1 MTMTTKRILVP
12 LDGRE
17 RAEAVVPLVAA
28 LARDSGAAV
37 RLLRIFPLPSE
48 VITPQGWMV
57 ASVDQEMARLESRA
71 LADFAPAEIELAG
84 LPVETVVRY
93 GDPVDEIAREA
104 EAFDADLIALTAGRR
119 GRLRRAV
126 APGLAQRLQTRTF
139 TPTLV
144 LYAGAGRTAA

>member
-17 RAEAVVPLVAA
+17 RAEAVVPVVAA
-28 LARDSGAAV
+28 LARDAGAAV
-37 RLLRIFPLPSE
+37 RLLRIFPVPSE

-71 LADFAPAEIELAG
+71 LSDFASAEIGLAD

-93 GDPVDEIAREA
+93 GDPAEEIAREA
-104 EAFDADLIALTAGRR
+104 ETFGADLIALTAGRR
-119 GRLRRAV
+119 GRLRAAL
-126 APGLAQRLQTRTF
+126 APGLAQRLQTRTD

-144 LYAGAGRTAA
+144 LYAGRRTAA

>member
-1 MTMTTKRILVP
+1 MTTKRILVP

-17 RAEAVVPLVAA
+17 RAEAVVPVVAA
-28 LARDSGAAV
+28 LARDAGAAV
-37 RLLRIFPLPSE
+37 RLLRIFPVPSE
-48 VITPQGWMV
+48 VMTPQGWMV

-93 GDPVDEIAREA
+93 GDPADEIAREA
-104 EAFDADLIALTAGRR
+104 EAFGADLIALAAGRR
-119 GRLRRAV
+119 GRLRAAL
-126 APGLAQRLQTRTF
+126 APGLAQRLQSRTD

-144 LYAGAGRTAA
+144 LYAGAGRNAG

>member
-1 MTMTTKRILVP
+1 MTTKRILVP

-17 RAEAVVPLVAA
+17 RTEAVVPVVAA
-28 LARDSGAAV
+28 LARDAGAAV
-37 RLLRIFPLPSE
+37 RLLRIFPVPSE

-93 GDPVDEIAREA
+93 GDPAEEIAREA
-104 EAFDADLIALTAGRR
+104 EVFGADLIALTGGRR
-119 GRLRRAV
+119 GRLRAAL
-126 APGLAQRLQTRTF
+126 APGLAQRLQTRTD

-144 LYAGAGRTAA
+144 LHAGGHTAA

>member
-17 RAEAVVPLVAA
+17 AAEAVVPVVAA

-37 RLLRIFPLPSE
+37 RLLRVFPVPSQ
-48 VITPQGWMV
+48 VVTPQGWMV

-71 LADFAPAEIELAG
+71 LSDFAPAEIELTG

-93 GDPVDEIAREA
+93 GDLVDEIAREA
-104 EAFDADLIALTAGRR
+104 EAFGADLIALGAGRR
-119 GRLRRAV
+119 GRLRAAL
-126 APGLAQRLQTRTF
+126 APGTAQRVQTRTD

-144 LYAGAGRTAA
+144 LYADAGRSAA

>member
-17 RAEAVVPLVAA
+17 TAEAVVPVVAA

-37 RLLRIFPLPSE
+37 RLLRIFPVPSE
-48 VITPQGWMV
+48 VMTPQGWMV

-104 EAFDADLIALTAGRR
+104 EAFDADLIALSTGRC
-119 GRLRRAV
+119 GPLLA
-126 APGLAQRLQTRTF
+126 ALSPGVAQRLQTRTE

-144 LYAGAGRTAA
+144 LYDDFGRTDA

>member
-1 MTMTTKRILVP
+1 MTMTMKRILVP

-17 RAEAVVPLVAA
+17 KAEAVVPVVAA
-28 LARDSGAAV
+28 LARDTGAAV

-48 VITPQGWMV
+48 VTTSQGWMV

-71 LADFAPAEIELAG
+71 LSDFAPAEIELGG

-93 GDPVDEIAREA
+93 GDPVDEIAQEA
-104 EAFDADLIALTAGRR
+104 DTFGADLIALTSGRR
-119 GRLRRAV
+119 GRLRTAL
-126 APGLAQRLQTRTF
+126 APGLAQRLRRRTD

-144 LYAGAGRTAA
+144 LYADSDRSTG

>member
-1 MTMTTKRILVP
+1 MTTKRILVP
-12 LDGRE
+12 LDGQE
-17 RAEAVVPLVAA
+17 RAEAVVPMVGA
-28 LARDSGAAV
+28 LARDTGAAV
-37 RLLRIFPLPSE
+37 RLLRIFPVPSA

-93 GDPVDEIAREA
+93 GDPVEEIAREA
-104 EAFDADLIALTAGRR
+104 EAFGADLIALTAGRH
-119 GRLRRAV
+119 GRLRRAL
-126 APGLAQRLQTRTF
+126 APGLAQRLQTRTD

-144 LYAGAGRTAA
+144 LYASAGPTAA

>member
-17 RAEAVVPLVAA
+17 TAEAVVPVVAA
-28 LARDSGAAV
+28 LARDTGAVV
-37 RLLRIFPLPSE
+37 RLLRIFPLPSQ
-48 VITPQGWMV
+48 VTTPQGFMV

-71 LADFAPAEIELAG
+71 LSDFAPAELALAD

-93 GDPVDEIAREA
+93 GDPVEEIAREA
-104 EAFDADLIALTAGRR
+104 EAFGADMIALTSGRR
-119 GRLRRAV
+119 GRLRSAL
-126 APGLAQRLQTRTF
+126 APSVAQRVQTRTA

-144 LYAGAGRTAA
+144 LYPSASRTA

>member
-1 MTMTTKRILVP
+1 MTTKRILVP

-17 RAEAVVPLVAA
+17 TAEAVVPVVAA
-28 LARDSGAAV
+28 LARDTGAAV

-48 VITPQGWMV
+48 VMTPQGWMV

-71 LADFAPAEIELAG
+71 LSDFAPAEVELAG

-93 GDPVDEIAREA
+93 GDPVEEIAREA
-104 EAFDADLIALTAGRR
+104 EAFGADMIALSAGRR
-119 GRLRRAV
+119 GRLRSV
-126 APGLAQRLQTRTF
+126 FSPGVAQRLQTRTD

-144 LYAGAGRTAA
+144 LHTGAGRSAV

>member
-17 RAEAVVPLVAA
+17 TAEAVVPVVAA

-37 RLLRIFPLPSE
+37 RLLRIFPVPSE
-48 VITPQGWMV
+48 VVMSQGRMV

-71 LADFAPAEIELAG
+71 LSDFAPAEIELAG

-93 GDPVDEIAREA
+93 GDPVEEIAHEA
-104 EAFDADLIALTAGRR
+104 DAFGADLIALGAGRH
-119 GRLRRAV
+119 GRLRSV
-126 APGLAQRLQTRTF
+126 LAPGTAQRLQARTE

-144 LYAGAGRTAA
+144 LYADAGRSGA

>member
-1 MTMTTKRILVP
+1 MTTKRILVP
-12 LDGRE
+12 LDGRDT
-17 RAEAVVPLVAA
+17 AEAVVPVVAA

-37 RLLRIFPLPSE
+37 RLLRIFPIPSE
-48 VITPQGWMV
+48 VMTPQGWMV

-71 LADFAPAEIELAG
+71 LSDFAPAEIELAG

-104 EAFDADLIALTAGRR
+104 EAFGADLIALRAGRR
-119 GRLRRAV
+119 GRLRAAL
-126 APGLAQRLQTRTF
+126 APGVAQRLQARTE

-144 LYAGAGRTAA
+144 LYADTGHTAA